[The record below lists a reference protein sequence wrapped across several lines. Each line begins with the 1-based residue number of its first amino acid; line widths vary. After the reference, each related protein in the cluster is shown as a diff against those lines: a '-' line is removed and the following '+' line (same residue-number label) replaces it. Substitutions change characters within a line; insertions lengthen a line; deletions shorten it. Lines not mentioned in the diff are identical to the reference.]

1 MAGLVSF
8 DDARAHLLAA
18 AAPLAGV
25 EQLSLDA
32 SVGRVLAEPLRS
44 GLDVPTADNS
54 QMDGYAL
61 SVADLAGRDPAAP
74 WPVSQRIA
82 AGQVGQPLAAGTLAR
97 IFTGAPMPPGADA
110 VIMQE
115 ATEAR
120 GESVILKAQPRVGEW
135 VRRRAEDIAAG
146 AEILAAGTRLTAQA
160 VGLAASVGVATLC
173 VREPLRVA
181 CLFTGDE
188 LLEPGEPMRAGAL
201 YNSNRPMLVG
211 LLRELGCAVTDLGRV
226 PDRLDA
232 TREVLVR
239 AAADHDLVLS
249 CGGMSVGEEDH
260 VRPAVEAE
268 GSLDLWA
275 IAMKPG
281 KPLAHG
287 RIRRAAGGAA
297 HFLGLPGNPVSALLT
312 FVLLGRPLLAVLQGE
327 TLAAPRPLRVRADFD
342 WPRPDK
348 RREFLRVRLNR
359 AGGLERF
366 PNQGSAVLTSTVWA
380 DGLVD
385 NPPGQVIGHGDTVD
399 YLPWST
405 LLGRSSF

>member
-18 AAPLAGV
+18 AEPLAGV
-25 EQLSLDA
+25 EHLPLDQAVGRILAA
-32 SVGRVLAEPLRS
+32 SVRS
-44 GLDVPTADNS
+44 DLDVPAADNS

-61 SVADLAGRDPAAP
+61 RLADLDGRDLAAS
-74 WPVSQRIA
+74 WRVSQRIA
-82 AGQVGQPLAAGTLAR
+82 AGQVGTTLEAGSVAR
-97 IFTGAPMPPGADA
+97 IFTGAPMPPGSDA

-115 ATEAR
+115 ATELR
-120 GESVILKAQPRVGEW
+120 GDEVILKSRPKPGDW
-135 VRRRAEDIAAG
+135 VRRRAEDIAQG
-146 AEILAAGTRLTAQA
+146 AEILPAGIRLSAQA
-160 VGLAASVGVATLC
+160 VGLAASVGLPTLA
-173 VREPLRVA
+173 VRQPLRVA

-188 LLEPGEPMRAGAL
+188 LLDPGEPMRAGAL

-211 LLRELGCAVTDLGRV
+211 LIRQLGCAVTDLGRV

-232 TREVLVR
+232 TREVLAR
-239 AAADHDLVLS
+239 AAADHDLVVS

-287 RIRRAAGGAA
+287 RIRRAEGAPA
-297 HFLGLPGNPVSALLT
+297 HFLGLPGNPVSALIT
-312 FVLLGRPLLAVLQGE
+312 FVLLGRPLLARLQGE
-327 TLAAPRPLRVRADFD
+327 SLATPGPLRVRADFD
-342 WPRPDK
+342 WPKPDP
-348 RREFLRVRLNR
+348 RREFLRVRLNGE
-359 AGGLERF
+359 GGLERF
-366 PNQGSAVLTSTVWA
+366 PSQGSAVLTSTVWA

-385 NPPGQVIGHGDTVD
+385 NPAGQVITRGDLVA
-399 YLPWST
+399 YLPWAA
-405 LLGRSSF
+405 LLG